1 MIIIGAFENYC
12 SLNFFKG
19 GMIDDRYNLLI
30 KPGENTQL
38 TRQMHFT
45 NVDEIA
51 EKEKIIGEY
60 ILRAIEVE
68 EKGEEPKFQIELKIP
83 VELQKEFKTNSK
95 LEKSFFS
102 LTPGRQRAYLIYFSS
117 AKQSKTLKTR
127 IKKLIPKILLGKGL
141 ND

>member
-1 MIIIGAFENYC
+1 
-12 SLNFFKG
+12 
-19 GMIDDRYNLLI
+19 MIDDRYNLLI

-38 TRQMHFT
+38 TRQMRFT

-83 VELQKEFKTNSK
+83 VELQKEFETNSK

-117 AKQSKTLKTR
+117 AKHSKTLKTR
-127 IKKLIPKILLGKGL
+127 IKKFIPKILLGKGL

>member
-1 MIIIGAFENYC
+1 
-12 SLNFFKG
+12 
-19 GMIDDRYNLLI
+19 MIDTRYNLLI

-38 TRQMHFT
+38 TRQMRFT

-68 EKGEEPKFQIELKIP
+68 KKGEETKFQIELKIP
-83 VELQKEFKTNSK
+83 VELQKEFETNSK

-127 IKKLIPKILLGKGL
+127 IKKFIPKILLGKGL

>member
-1 MIIIGAFENYC
+1 
-12 SLNFFKG
+12 
-19 GMIDDRYNLLI
+19 MIDDRYNLLI

-38 TRQMHFT
+38 GRQMRFT
-45 NVDEIA
+45 NVDEIT

-68 EKGEEPKFQIELKIP
+68 EKGEKPNLQIELKIP
-83 VELQKEFKTNSK
+83 VELQKEFETNPK

-117 AKQSKTLKTR
+117 AKQSKTRETR
-127 IKKLIPKILLGKGL
+127 IKKFIPKILRSKGL

>member
-60 ILRAIEVE
+60 ILRDIEVE

-83 VELQKEFKTNSK
+83 VELQKEFETNSK

-102 LTPGRQRAYLIYFSS
+102 LNPRRQRAYLIYFSS
-117 AKQSKTLKTR
+117 EKQSKTLKTR
-127 IKKLIPKILLGKGL
+127 IKKFIPKILLGKGL
-141 ND
+141 SD